1 MDAVPVDER
10 EFDAPPPLKLQQWED
25 KRREKLKNRDG
36 LVFDKES
43 EVRSKVA
50 EPERGF
56 DGWFD

>member
-1 MDAVPVDER
+1 M
-10 EFDAPPPLKLQQWED
+10 D
-25 KRREKLKNRDG
+25 KRGEKLANRDG

-43 EVRSKVA
+43 EVRSTVA